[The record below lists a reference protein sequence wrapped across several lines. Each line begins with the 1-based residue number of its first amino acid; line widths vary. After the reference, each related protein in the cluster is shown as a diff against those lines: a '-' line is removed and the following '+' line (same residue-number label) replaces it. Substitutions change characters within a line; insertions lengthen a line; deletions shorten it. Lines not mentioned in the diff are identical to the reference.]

1 MGIAIHDFYDSY
13 HKYPCS
19 HAYCNAHILR
29 ELKRVEEETK
39 MACQDEE
46 SLLKAKKISE
56 IFDDED
62 EFKVVM
68 TE

>member
-1 MGIAIHDFYDSY
+1 
-13 HKYPCS
+13 
-19 HAYCNAHILR
+19 
-29 ELKRVEEETK
+29 

-46 SLLKAKKISE
+46 PLLKAKKISE